1 MFKDKEQNCFNYITT
16 IKYLN
21 SYWGM
26 FGFEKTFLM
35 NYHNYN
41 IHTYDVV
48 LLKLTNGYVTDKSEH
63 VFFWAFHK

>member
-1 MFKDKEQNCFNYITT
+1 MFA
-16 IKYLN
+16 
-21 SYWGM
+21 
-26 FGFEKTFLM
+26 FEKTFLM

-63 VFFWAFHK
+63 VFFWVFHK